1 MLHLYFMVFGIQ
13 LNSWFLIKDIQHLLN
28 RRFEETYKVSHG
40 DMEEIRGLVVP
51 TKILAAEGRCQD
63 LEIGRSPHSLRP
75 KHAIVA
81 VESSRMHFLLHD
93 SESFRRFLWDGYV
106 SYDEK
111 KEILIN
117 VMKWLNQTEHSIQY
131 AQMNDHEDGSIFNEV
146 LEELK

>member
-1 MLHLYFMVFGIQ
+1 MLHLYFIVLGIQ
-13 LNSWFLIKDIQHLLN
+13 LNSWFLIKDIQHILN
-28 RRFEETYKVSHG
+28 SRFEETYKVSILYG

-51 TKILAAEGRCQD
+51 TRI
-63 LEIGRSPHSLRP
+63 P

-81 VESSRMHFLLHD
+81 AESSRMHFLLHD

-117 VMKWLNQTEHSIQY
+117 VMKWLNQTEHSIQS
-131 AQMNDHEDGSIFNEV
+131 AQIHDYEDGSIFNEV